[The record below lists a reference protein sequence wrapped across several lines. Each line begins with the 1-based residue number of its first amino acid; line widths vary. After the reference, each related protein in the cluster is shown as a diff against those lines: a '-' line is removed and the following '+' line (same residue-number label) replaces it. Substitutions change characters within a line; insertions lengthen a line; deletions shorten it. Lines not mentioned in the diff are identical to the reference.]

1 MPGAGIPRLLPQ
13 ADGPP
18 VIAFIA
24 RRFAMTIP
32 TLVGMSMLIFLLV
45 RFLPGDVVDA
55 FFSGDVGSSAAGRA
69 AVRKSLGLADPL
81 WAQYAKFVGGLL
93 TGDFGKSYLSGQ
105 PVALIL
111 GRAIPITLE
120 LTILA
125 TIFAVAIAVPLGV
138 VSAVAPNSGF
148 DLAARVGG
156 LLGLSIPNFWVATL
170 GLLVSSLVFHWV
182 PAVTWVAPW
191 QDPLGNLAQMA
202 LPTFAVALY
211 LLATVMR
218 MTRASL
224 LEVLREDF
232 VRTARAKGVPRRV
245 VVIKHGLRNALI
257 PVITVIG
264 TQIGNLMGGTTIV
277 EVIFGLPGMGYTL
290 VQSIYNR
297 DYPVIQVAALFL
309 AAIFV
314 FLNLAVDLL
323 YGVLDP
329 RVEQT

>member
-1 MPGAGIPRLLPQ
+1 MTG
-13 ADGPP
+13 
-18 VIAFIA
+18 FIA
-24 RRFAMTIP
+24 RRVALTIP

-45 RFLPGDVVDA
+45 RLLPGDVVDA
-55 FFSGDVGSSAAGRA
+55 FFAGDVGSSAAGRA
-69 AVRKSLGLADPL
+69 AVRKALGLSDPL
-81 WAQYAKFVGGLL
+81 PLQYLKFLEGLV
-93 TGDFGKSYLSGQ
+93 TGNLGKSFLSGQ
-105 PVALIL
+105 PVSLIL

-125 TIFAVAIAVPLGV
+125 TLFGVLIAVPLGV
-138 VSAVAPNSGF
+138 ISAVAPNSGF
-148 DLAARVGG
+148 DLVARVGG

-170 GLLVSSLVFHWV
+170 GLLATSLLFHWV
-182 PAVTWVAPW
+182 PAVTWISPL

-202 LPTFAVALY
+202 IPTFAVALY

-224 LEVLREDF
+224 LEVLREDY
-232 VRTARAKGVPRRV
+232 VRTARAKGVPRRI

-264 TQIGNLMGGTTIV
+264 TQIGNLMGGATIV

-297 DYPVIQVAALFL
+297 DYPVIEVAALFL
-309 AAIFV
+309 AAVFV
-314 FLNLAVDLL
+314 FLNLVVDLL